1 MVSHLQHSTKTFC
14 LFVWKKA
21 ELTPESERGS
31 SVYLVSTSFFLS
43 TELGLHLPQRS
54 SARSRSRLPATHR
67 RRGGLKITPLTKY
80 RFPAASADSGLILLS
95 NRYNKRTLKK
105 RQLLPVLRFLFV
117 CSPRASFKSTGERAT
132 ATKPRERWVTAY
144 LHVTGGKGGKGGKRG
159 GRGVA
164 KSIWAVGDSHVRVE
178 VGWGREINVEKEVLF
193 TNRWVWMRPEV
204 SCIFVFI

>member
-1 MVSHLQHSTKTFC
+1 MNAPISHLLQLQIQQPHRTASGFTCAAQHENI
-14 LFVWKKA
+14 LFVCLKKA

-95 NRYNKRTLKK
+95 NRYNKITLKK
-105 RQLLPVLRFLFV
+105 DSYCQFCAFCLFV
-117 CSPRASFKSTGERAT
+117 PPVRLSRAPESERLPQNRGNDGSPLTS
-132 ATKPRERWVTAY
+132 
-144 LHVTGGKGGKGGKRG
+144 
-159 GRGVA
+159 
-164 KSIWAVGDSHVRVE
+164 
-178 VGWGREINVEKEVLF
+178 
-193 TNRWVWMRPEV
+193 M
-204 SCIFVFI
+204 

>member
-1 MVSHLQHSTKTFC
+1 MNAPISHLLQLQIQQPHRTASDFTSAAQHENI
-14 LFVWKKA
+14 LFVCLKKA

-105 RQLLPVLRFLFV
+105 TVTASFALFV
-117 CSPRASFKSTGERAT
+117 CLFPPCVFQEHRRASDCHKAEGTMGHRLPPCDWWEG
-132 ATKPRERWVTAY
+132 REGRKAR
-144 LHVTGGKGGKGGKRG
+144 GKGGGQINLGG
-159 GRGVA
+159 
-164 KSIWAVGDSHVRVE
+164 
-178 VGWGREINVEKEVLF
+178 
-193 TNRWVWMRPEV
+193 
-204 SCIFVFI
+204 

>member
-105 RQLLPVLRFLFV
+105 KTVTASFALFV
-117 CSPRASFKSTGERAT
+117 CLFPPCVFQEHRRASDCHKTEGTMGHRLPPCDWWEG
-132 ATKPRERWVTAY
+132 REGRKAR
-144 LHVTGGKGGKGGKRG
+144 GKGGGQINLGGGWQPCQSRG
-159 GRGVA
+159 
-164 KSIWAVGDSHVRVE
+164 WVRT
-178 VGWGREINVEKEVLF
+178 RN
-193 TNRWVWMRPEV
+193 
-204 SCIFVFI
+204 

>member
-1 MVSHLQHSTKTFC
+1 MNAPISHLLQLQIQQQHRTVSGFTSAAQHENI
-14 LFVWKKA
+14 LFVCLKKKA

-80 RFPAASADSGLILLS
+80 RFPAASADSGFFFPS
-95 NRYNKRTLKK
+95 NRYNKRTLKKK

-132 ATKPRERWVTAY
+132 TTKPRERWVTAN

-164 KSIWAVGDSHVRVE
+164 KSIWAVGDSHGRVE
-178 VGWGREINVEKEVLF
+178 VG
-193 TNRWVWMRPEV
+193 
-204 SCIFVFI
+204 